1 MFYGTIIGTLC
12 FLIYAHI
19 AKFRTLKEK
28 AGHAGNE
35 RDQKD
40 FLEYASK
47 DAHWVIMNF
56 QRFFL
61 FSLVIQKHKISGK
74 PLKAPEITALITC
87 LFRILFESGLAH
99 YIYFTDKK
107 SHLTTK
113 KDLIRITISNLI
125 TFITLTVCWS
135 FTGENH
141 TWVSPYILFEI
152 SFTLTR
158 YGAILI
164 HYRY

>member
-1 MFYGTIIGTLC
+1 MIDEVISTKENSFDPNAQGTDNLFKTKIYVWLLYEIIMFYGTIVGTLC

-61 FSLVIQKHKISGK
+61 FSLVIQKHKTSG
-74 PLKAPEITALITC
+74 
-87 LFRILFESGLAH
+87 
-99 YIYFTDKK
+99 
-107 SHLTTK
+107 
-113 KDLIRITISNLI
+113 
-125 TFITLTVCWS
+125 
-135 FTGENH
+135 
-141 TWVSPYILFEI
+141 
-152 SFTLTR
+152 
-158 YGAILI
+158 
-164 HYRY
+164 